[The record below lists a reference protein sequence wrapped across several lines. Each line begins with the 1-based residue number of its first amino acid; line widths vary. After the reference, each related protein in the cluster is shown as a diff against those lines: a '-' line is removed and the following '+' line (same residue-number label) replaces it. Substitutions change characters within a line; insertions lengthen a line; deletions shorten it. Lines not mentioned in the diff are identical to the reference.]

1 MVDEFGSA
9 YAEVIARDLRLTEHG
24 DKTANEL
31 VAQGLDPRDVW
42 LAICRQSDVPKTRWH
57 GTNKAKSKN

>member
-1 MVDEFGSA
+1 MIDEFGSA
-9 YAEVIARDLRLTEHG
+9 YAEVITRDLRLTEHG

-31 VAQGLDPRDVW
+31 VAQGLDPKDVW

-57 GTNKAKSKN
+57 GINKAKSKN